1 MSIPRDPSTG
11 PREPRGRLAIGLLLL
26 GLLAGCGGGARKGA
40 AGDESFERVRKA
52 GTLLWGA
59 DVVAGVPYVYE
70 DPHHPGQYTGFEMD
84 IAQGIASRL
93 GVKLELTIRAW
104 DTLVPE
110 LQRGSF
116 DLAMNGIEDTP
127 ERRHIVL
134 FSHPYYVYSQQLT
147 VRKGT
152 SGGTRL
158 ADLEGKRVATLSGTA
173 AEDILRG
180 TPAVRAVVHPE
191 IVYSYRDLERG
202 KVDAVLLD
210 KPIAVAYGAS
220 NPRLQNVGESFA
232 EGRYVIVLRREDAA
246 LCQAVDQALDQMK
259 ASGELGK
266 ILEKYGLMDA
276 HQRQIGTR

>member
-1 MSIPRDPSTG
+1 
-11 PREPRGRLAIGLLLL
+11 
-26 GLLAGCGGGARKGA
+26 
-40 AGDESFERVRKA
+40 
-52 GTLLWGA
+52 
-59 DVVAGVPYVYE
+59 
-70 DPHHPGQYTGFEMD
+70 
-84 IAQGIASRL
+84 
-93 GVKLELTIRAW
+93 
-104 DTLVPE
+104 
-110 LQRGSF
+110 
-116 DLAMNGIEDTP
+116 
-127 ERRHIVL
+127 
-134 FSHPYYVYSQQLT
+134 
-147 VRKGT
+147 
-152 SGGTRL
+152 
-158 ADLEGKRVATLSGTA
+158 VATLSGTA